1 MSLWP
6 PTTSSYILL
15 WSDSVVTGDDEG
27 GEGGDGC
34 NDGDDGDE
42 TDDDVYFGEYLHYP
56 GLIIKAHNFHSCG
69 NCVTKVSG
77 PI

>member
-6 PTTSSYILL
+6 PTSSSYILL
-15 WSDSVVTGDDEG
+15 RSDSVVTGDDEG

-56 GLIIKAHNFHSCG
+56 GLIIKTHNFHSCR
-69 NCVTKVSG
+69 NSVTKVSG

>member
-1 MSLWP
+1 MHLMSLWP

-27 GEGGDGC
+27 GEGGGS
-34 NDGDDGDE
+34 GDDGDD

-56 GLIIKAHNFHSCG
+56 ALIIKTQNSRSCG
-69 NCVTKVSG
+69 NSVTKVSG